1 MKTVYADASP
11 ARTIDVGLFDRTRR
25 SEILCMVSADEVAQW
40 VDEFIGTSCEIIVR
54 REPELGMVMLQV
66 QEPVANDNFYLG
78 EVLVTRA
85 EVEVDGH
92 LGWAMRMGDDP
103 TGALACA
110 LIDAWAVSSAEATNT
125 VDLRC
130 ASALARCWEREIAQW
145 EELRK
150 TEVRFDELESDR
162 ATKDRK

>member
-1 MKTVYADASP
+1 VKTVFADVSESVSAG
-11 ARTIDVGLFDRTRR
+11 AGLFSRTRR
-25 SEILCMVSADEVAQW
+25 AEILCMASADEIADW
-40 VDEFIGTSCEIIVR
+40 VDELIDSDCEISVR
-54 REPELGMVMLQV
+54 RAPEVGVVMLQI

-78 EVLVTRA
+78 EVLVTRS
-85 EVEVDGH
+85 EVEVDGFG
-92 LGWAMRMGDDP
+92 GWSMRMGDDP

-110 LIDAWAVSSAEATNT
+110 LIDAWAVSSIEATNA

-130 ASALARCWEREIAQW
+130 ALVLARCWEQEIVQW

-162 ATKDRK
+162 AQTSSR